1 LNMEGDLT
9 MKALSLSLIAA
20 TALSLSLAGS
30 AFAQQQGGGGGGA
43 GGGGRGAIAQA
54 CGADFQKL
62 CPDAQGPAR
71 RQCLQDNQT
80 KLSEGCKA
88 ALAALPAPGGAGG
101 ATPAGGGK

>member
-1 LNMEGDLT
+1 
-9 MKALSLSLIAA
+9 MKVLSLTGAA
-20 TALSLSLAGS
+20 ALCLSLAGS
-30 AFAQQQGGGGGGA
+30 AFAQAQGGAGGGA
-43 GGGGRGAIAQA
+43 GGGARGAIAQA

-80 KLSEGCKA
+80 KLSDSCKA
-88 ALAALPAPGGAGG
+88 ALAGATAPAGGGG